1 MVARFGYFLCPCKF
15 SAMNT
20 VKKCVKLVMEV
31 VIKPTISNPKCNCT
45 TEGNFLEFLK

>member
-20 VKKCVKLVMEV
+20 VNNAPSSSYEV
-31 VIKPTISNPKCNCT
+31 VIKPKMPNPQCNCT